1 MLIVGD
7 SVSVIWVFDNAY
19 VLGVGDAK
27 SGYEQ
32 TLIIK
37 GFSTNGSCFMVNFE
51 ASSISY

>member
-7 SVSVIWVFDNAY
+7 SVLIIWGFDYAY

-37 GFSTNGSCFMVNFE
+37 GFSIWILLYGE
-51 ASSISY
+51 LRGIL